1 MSMISSDMKRFE
13 YEVEKLRTEFV
24 LNFNDSL
31 TRAEEFVA
39 EISELK
45 SDVNAAYGV
54 RNVDAKS
61 VMGFMGISHLPVK
74 VTIVPLNDIELK
86 KFNEICRKYEVIKWK
101 IIDKY

>member
-1 MSMISSDMKRFE
+1 MSIVSSDIKRFS
-13 YEVEKLRTEFV
+13 YEIEDLKTEFV

-54 RNVDAKS
+54 RSVDAKS
-61 VMGFMGISHLPVK
+61 VMGFMGISHLPIQSV
-74 VTIVPLNDIELK
+74 N
-86 KFNEICRKYEVIKWK
+86 YSIKQWRTK
-101 IIDKY
+101 RV

>member
-1 MSMISSDMKRFE
+1 MISNDMKRFE
-13 YEVEKLRTEFV
+13 YEVENSQTEFV

-54 RNVDAKS
+54 RNVD
-61 VMGFMGISHLPVK
+61 
-74 VTIVPLNDIELK
+74 
-86 KFNEICRKYEVIKWK
+86 
-101 IIDKY
+101 